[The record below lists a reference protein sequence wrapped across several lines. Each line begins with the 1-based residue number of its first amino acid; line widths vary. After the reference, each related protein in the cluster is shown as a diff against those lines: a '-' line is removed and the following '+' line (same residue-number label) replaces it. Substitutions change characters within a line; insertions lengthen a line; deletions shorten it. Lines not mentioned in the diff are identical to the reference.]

1 MGKTVKS
8 KKGRVSCE
16 AENISQF
23 KNIFQINKYE
33 RSNGRVC
40 KRFKTYF
47 VSSLKFLTIVGLWQ

>member
-23 KNIFQINKYE
+23 NKYE

-40 KRFKTYF
+40 KLFKNIF
-47 VSSLKFLTIVGLWQ
+47 CVFSKVSYHCKIYGSKIQLL

>member
-23 KNIFQINKYE
+23 NKYE